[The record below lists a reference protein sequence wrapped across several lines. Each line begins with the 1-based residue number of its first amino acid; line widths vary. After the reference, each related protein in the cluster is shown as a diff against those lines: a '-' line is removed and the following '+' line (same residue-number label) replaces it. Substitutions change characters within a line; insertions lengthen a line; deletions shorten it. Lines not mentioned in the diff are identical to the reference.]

1 MICLQVKH
9 LEYRKTVYYCAVYLF
24 PVTLSTPFSLLSFP
38 CDKKV
43 KMNKCK
49 NFKKKKKGLHLINA
63 KMSVFPKILLGTP
76 AIVLASANVKQPI
89 T

>member
-1 MICLQVKH
+1 MIYLQVKH

-24 PVTLSTPFSLLSFP
+24 PVTLSTPFSLLFLFP
-38 CDKKV
+38 CDKKI

-49 NFKKKKKGLHLINA
+49 LKKRLHLINA

-76 AIVLASANVKQPI
+76 AIVLVSANVKQPI

>member
-24 PVTLSTPFSLLSFP
+24 PVTLSTPFSLLLFP

-49 NFKKKKKGLHLINA
+49 NFFKKGLHLINA

>member
-24 PVTLSTPFSLLSFP
+24 SVTLSLLFLFP
-38 CDKKV
+38 CDKKI

-49 NFKKKKKGLHLINA
+49 LKKKLHLINA

-76 AIVLASANVKQPI
+76 AIVLISANVKQPI